1 MSVVTKSSC
10 DDDVLG
16 VVASSLS
23 MSESFSVLVGQI
35 VMCALVRHKGPD

>member
-1 MSVVTKSSC
+1 MLVVAKSSS

-16 VVASSLS
+16 IVVSSLS